1 MTLIGVLFLEK
12 KNSTEEQ
19 CQMNLEQSPL
29 AEAAFYLFINVFILS
44 PSVIFTLKGVQKL
57 YIIKT
62 NLAAA
67 SYPTNFFFILPD

>member
-1 MTLIGVLFLEK
+1 
-12 KNSTEEQ
+12 
-19 CQMNLEQSPL
+19 MNLEQSPL

-67 SYPTNFFFILPD
+67 TNFFFILPD